1 LLVDGLAQFG
11 IDLDFIRT
19 HVSSDCPL
27 HQVETALGAL
37 GGENFNLLSWN
48 ADTYHNCTMVDR
60 LACLELTLNCL
71 CTLASEYGNN
81 TFDCAYH
88 YNTIPM
94 TWSKDHSNLFAR
106 LFDETKDPD
115 WLLSFGRVLGSEGV
129 SPTELYGLKT
139 STSPSAL
146 KMFEIHVANAI
157 NNMENGEE
165 SSDSSRS
172 PPVSE
177 RQGAS
182 GSNPFTLLDS
192 DDEGEDSDDPMN
204 DDEEA
209 ESDDLTNNS
218 GSSQGSVDN
227 EGAESD
233 HSMDISES
241 SLGSEPEDTQ
251 EDNTSFQDAPPQHR
265 STNTNSRSPS
275 KLPNK
280 KKQNPAKKSP
290 ARSTGGAGSDTRKGF
305 GASR

>member
-1 LLVDGLAQFG
+1 MLVDGLAQFG

-27 HQVETALGAL
+27 HLVETALGAF

-48 ADTYHNCTMVDR
+48 ADTYHNCTMEDR
-60 LACLELTLNCL
+60 LACLKLTLNSL
-71 CTLASEYGNN
+71 CALASEYGNN
-81 TFDCAYH
+81 TFDCAHH
-88 YNTIPM
+88 YNTIPT

-115 WLLSFGRVLGSEGV
+115 WLLSFGRVLESEGV

-139 STSPSAL
+139 STSPRASR
-146 KMFEIHVANAI
+146 MFGIHVANVI
-157 NNMENGEE
+157 NNMGNGEE

-177 RQGAS
+177 RLGAS
-182 GSNPFTLLDS
+182 GANPYTLLGS
-192 DDEGEDSDDPMN
+192 DDEGEESDDPMN
-204 DDEEA
+204 DDEGA
-209 ESDDLTNNS
+209 ESDDPMNNS
-218 GSSQGSVDN
+218 GSSQGSVDH

-233 HSMDISES
+233 DSMDISES
-241 SLGSEPEDTQ
+241 PLGSGPEDTH
-251 EDNTSFQDAPPQHR
+251 ENNTSFQGAPPQHR
-265 STNTNSRSPS
+265 LPNTNSSSPP

-280 KKQNPAKKSP
+280 KKQKPMKKSS